1 MIEVKSKSIGKNRYK
16 ISASIKG
23 SDEMLIAEVSALQ
36 LHMQLLKTARGTNIF
51 SEALDQMQEYMKG
64 VNNDG

>member
-23 SDEMLIAEVSALQ
+23 SDEMLIAEVSAL
-36 LHMQLLKTARGTNIF
+36 HMQLIKTVRGTNIL
-51 SEALDQMQEYMKG
+51 SEALDQMQEYMKE
-64 VNNDG
+64 VNHENR